1 MAPRG
6 INPAAGR
13 GGRDVCECLS
23 SMTAAPGME
32 IWRFAR
38 LHSLPAS
45 TCPSLSPLCNIPRA
59 ITAMLTWR
67 SDIGKVFSHFNC
79 SAGGSPPLR
88 WFSYLLF
95 SLSQQFVATLT
106 APCSPAT
113 LFGASLGTEGSSWQ
127 GGVEKPHFHPI
138 ILFLSFPFLIPP
150 LLTTVILKLPP
161 LDSDAGGEAGGMI
174 L

>member
-1 MAPRG
+1 MSPPG
-6 INPAAGR
+6 SPPARVRNGPSGDKSSSGAR
-13 GGRDVCECLS
+13 GGRDIRERLS

-88 WFSYLLF
+88 WFLF
-95 SLSQQFVATLT
+95 ILFPLPAIRGNSHCTLWPSDPFLVRPWVPR
-106 APCSPAT
+106 AP
-113 LFGASLGTEGSSWQ
+113 LGKGEWK
-127 GGVEKPHFHPI
+127 KPHSHPI
-138 ILFLSFPFLIPP
+138 ILFLSFPHPSRAYY
-150 LLTTVILKLPP
+150 
-161 LDSDAGGEAGGMI
+161 SDFKASAP
-174 L
+174 